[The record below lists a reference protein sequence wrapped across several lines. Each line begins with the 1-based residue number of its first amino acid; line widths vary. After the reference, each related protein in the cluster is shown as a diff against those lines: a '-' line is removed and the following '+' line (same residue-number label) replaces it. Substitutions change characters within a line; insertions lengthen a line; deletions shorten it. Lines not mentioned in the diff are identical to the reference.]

1 MKTDLQI
8 QHDVMAE
15 LEWDPRVDSSRI
27 GVAVKEGVVE
37 LSGIVPSFLQK
48 IESEK
53 AARRVEG
60 VIAIAQELQVH
71 YPGDAKVADSEIAR
85 RVQDIIAWD
94 VSVPTERIQIKV
106 ERGWVTLSGT
116 VEWNFQR
123 EAARKA
129 RELTRRKSALDISS
143 LPGKL
148 ADCAEKDPAKSEI
161 FLVEGDSAGGSAKQ
175 ARNRDNQA
183 ILPLR
188 GKILNVERARFDR
201 MLGSDQIGTLIMA
214 LGAGIGRDEFN
225 IDKLRYHKI
234 VIMTDADVDG

>member
-37 LSGIVPSFLQK
+37 LSGIMPSFLQK
-48 IESEK
+48 IEAEK
-53 AARRVEG
+53 AARRVAG
-60 VIAIAQELQVH
+60 VVAIAQELQVH

-129 RELTRRKSALDISS
+129 ATRIHGVQGLTNLI
-143 LPGKL
+143 
-148 ADCAEKDPAKSEI
+148 EIHHVPA
-161 FLVEGDSAGGSAKQ
+161 A
-175 ARNRDNQA
+175 
-183 ILPLR
+183 
-188 GKILNVERARFDR
+188 
-201 MLGSDQIGTLIMA
+201 
-214 LGAGIGRDEFN
+214 
-225 IDKLRYHKI
+225 
-234 VIMTDADVDG
+234 ADVRDRIVKAFKRHADFDANQIIVTTRDGTVTLDGHVNSWRERQVAEGATWNAPGVRAVKDNLVVA